1 MGQKKLEK
9 LKELALDIKAN
20 VVFTSWQCKNIDE
33 LIRCFMPLALGIPA
47 KKKFTFFYSRMG
59 GKDQAPQYVNGMPV
73 FCSVSCLTKDKED
86 KLKEIIKKLDT
97 NEKET
102 LRGIQ

>member
-1 MGQKKLEK
+1 MKQELEK

-20 VVFTSWQCKNIDE
+20 VIFTSWQCKNVDE
-33 LIRCFMPLALGIPA
+33 IIRCFMPLALGIPT

-59 GKDQAPQYVNGMPV
+59 GKNQAPQYVNGMPV

-86 KLKEIIKKLDT
+86 KLKEILKKLDT
-97 NEKET
+97 AEKET
-102 LRGIQ
+102 IKRIQ